1 MIFIQAIFMVL
12 IFAVDEMQ
20 YVIFVYIVNGFG
32 VNVECLH
39 RYTADDSY

>member
-1 MIFIQAIFMVL
+1 MIFIQAIFMVR
-12 IFAVDEMQ
+12 IFVDGMQ

-39 RYTADDSY
+39 RYTADDFY